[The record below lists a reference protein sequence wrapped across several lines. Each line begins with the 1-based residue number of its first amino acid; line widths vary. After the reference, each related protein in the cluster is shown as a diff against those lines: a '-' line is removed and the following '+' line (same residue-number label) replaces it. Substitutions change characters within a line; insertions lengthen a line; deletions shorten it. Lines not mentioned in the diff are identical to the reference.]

1 MAVVYFLLLVGLLV
15 VIHEFGHFVA
25 AKLLD
30 VRVLRFSIGYGRPL
44 VRVQL
49 GETEYQLAVFP
60 IGGYVRILGVERE
73 DPDPRDIGRSF
84 AARPLWQRIA
94 IVFAGPVANFLLS
107 GAVYF
112 AFFAGHSELP
122 AAVIGDVLPDGP
134 AARAGLEPGDR
145 ILAVNGE
152 TVRYWED
159 VERAVQRAAG
169 KELHLRLM
177 HNGKPVE
184 KYLVPV
190 EKIVRRRDGTSRTQG
205 WSGITHPPFVPI
217 VGVLDP
223 ASPAARAGMQTG
235 DLVVSV
241 DGQEVDNWTDVGHRL
256 GKSARRTNL
265 VYLRGTDVPGIPQ
278 LRLLDARFADLVP
291 KTLLGDTLKRTTY
304 TGLERAEM
312 VVAHVDPGS
321 PADVAGLRTGD
332 LVVTVDGELVEHWFD
347 LDQKLLSDPARTWT
361 IGWRRN
367 VEGQITELHAQLTQV
382 WRKQQDEYGHTV
394 TRLVFGAR
402 NDVARGRGVTTP
414 IDGRLSYALS
424 KAVERTGETMS
435 MMVGGFTSILA
446 GDSPSD
452 ALGGPLMMYKVA
464 AVSSSR
470 GWDSFWLMLALI
482 SINLGLINLLPV
494 PMLDGGHL
502 VVFAIEGIQ
511 RKPLSERARERVQ
524 QVGLAIVVAISILAV
539 RNDVMRFFFR

>member
-15 VIHEFGHFVA
+15 IIHELGHFVA

-44 VRVQL
+44 VRFQL
-49 GETEYQLAVFP
+49 GETEYQLAIFP

-73 DPDPRDIGRSF
+73 EPDPRDVGRSF
-84 AARPLWQRIA
+84 EARPLWQRIA

-107 GAVYF
+107 GVVYF
-112 AFFAGHSELP
+112 ALFAGHRELP

-134 AARAGLEPGDR
+134 AARAGLEPGDK
-145 ILAVNGE
+145 ILAINGE

-159 VERAVQRAAG
+159 VERAVQRAPG
-169 KELHLRLM
+169 KELHLRLL
-177 HNGKPVE
+177 HNGRTVE
-184 KYLVPV
+184 KYLVPI
-190 EKIVRRRDGTSRTQG
+190 EKVVRRRDGSSRVQG

-223 ASPAARAGMQTG
+223 HSPAGRAGMQTG

-265 VYLRGTDVPGIPQ
+265 VYMRGTEVPGIPQ

-321 PADVAGLRTGD
+321 PADVAGLRAGD
-332 LVVTVDGELVEHWFD
+332 LVTTVDGEAMDHWFD
-347 LDQKLLSDPARTWT
+347 LEQRLLSEPTKTWT
-361 IGWRRN
+361 VGWRRN
-367 VEGQITELHAQLTQV
+367 QEGTITEMQAPLTQV
-382 WRKQQDEYGHTV
+382 WRKQLDEYGHTV

-414 IDGRLSYALS
+414 IDGRISYAMS

-435 MMVGGFTSILA
+435 MMVGGFSSILA

-464 AVSSSR
+464 SVSSSR
-470 GWDSFWLMLALI
+470 GWESFWLMLALI

-502 VVFAIEGIQ
+502 VVFAIEGV
-511 RKPLSERARERVQ
+511 RREPLSERARERVQ
-524 QVGLAIVVAISILAV
+524 QVGLAIVLVITVLAV
-539 RNDVMRFFFR
+539 RNDVVRFFFK